1 MDTILSYCILLFA
14 CSLLLQGGISYAQ
27 NIGDSMI
34 GSKVYY
40 ADVVA
45 VGNVTSIQEE
55 NDAQGTYDAEVE
67 IQCSYKGGVLPY
79 LITITG

>member
-1 MDTILSYCILLFA
+1 MDTILSYYILLFV
-14 CSLLLQGGISYAQ
+14 CSLLQGSISSVQ
-27 NIGDSMI
+27 NVDDSMI
-34 GSKVYY
+34 ASKVYY

-79 LITITG
+79 KLTIKG

>member
-1 MDTILSYCILLFA
+1 MDAIFSYFILMFA
-14 CSLLLQGGISYAQ
+14 CSLLQGSISSVQ
-27 NIGDSMI
+27 NVDDSMI

-45 VGNVTSIQEE
+45 VGNVTSIQEK
-55 NDAQGTYDAEVE
+55 NDAQGIYDAEVE

-79 LITITG
+79 IITIKG

>member
-1 MDTILSYCILLFA
+1 M
-14 CSLLLQGGISYAQ
+14 Q
-27 NIGDSMI
+27 NVGDSMI

-45 VGNVTSIQEE
+45 VGNVTSIQGE
-55 NDAQGTYDAEVE
+55 NDALGTYDAEVE

-79 LITITG
+79 IITITG

>member
-1 MDTILSYCILLFA
+1 MDTILSYCILLFV
-14 CSLLLQGGISYAQ
+14 CSLPQGSISSVQ
-27 NIGDSMI
+27 NVGDSMI

-45 VGNVTSIQEE
+45 VGNVTSIHEE
-55 NDAQGTYDAEVE
+55 NDAQGIYDAQVE

-79 LITITG
+79 IITITG